1 MWEEMEISVEKADAG
16 QLQSKPDFGNLAFG
30 RCFTDYMFQM
40 VWNQEKGWHD
50 AKICPYHNFSL
61 DPAALVFHYG
71 QAIFEGMKAYKGDDG
86 QLLLF
91 RPEKNFERMNASAL
105 RMCMPRFP
113 VDQIIKA
120 VKALVYLERDW
131 VPSADGASLYIRP
144 TMIATQPALGV
155 QPSADYIFYIILA
168 PAGPYYAEGFGPTR
182 IYVSDEYVRAARG
195 GVGMVKTAG
204 NYAASL
210 FMSEIAKKEGYTQ
223 VLWLDAK
230 EKRYVEEVGTSNIFF
245 KLGDALVTPALTG
258 SILDGITRN
267 SVIELAR
274 SWGLAVVEREISIE
288 EIVAGV
294 ESGAL
299 EEAFG
304 TGTAAVISPV
314 GEFFYKGKTY
324 PVADGKAGAFS
335 ARLFQELQGIQRGSR
350 EDPFGWTVRFG

>member
-1 MWEEMEISVEKADAG
+1 
-16 QLQSKPDFGNLAFG
+16 
-30 RCFTDYMFQM
+30 
-40 VWNQEKGWHD
+40 
-50 AKICPYHNFSL
+50 
-61 DPAALVFHYG
+61 
-71 QAIFEGMKAYKGDDG
+71 
-86 QLLLF
+86 
-91 RPEKNFERMNASAL
+91 
-105 RMCMPRFP
+105 
-113 VDQIIKA
+113 
-120 VKALVYLERDW
+120 
-131 VPSADGASLYIRP
+131 
-144 TMIATQPALGV
+144 MIATQPALGV
-155 QPSADYIFYIILA
+155 QPSADYIFYIILT

-267 SVIELAR
+267 SVIELAK
-274 SWGLAVVEREISIE
+274 SWGVAVVERDISIE
-288 EIVAGV
+288 EVVAGV

-314 GEFFYKGKTY
+314 GELFYKGKTY
-324 PVADGKAGAFS
+324 PVADGKAGALS

-350 EDPFGWTVRFG
+350 EDQFGWTVRFG